1 VEFVQ
6 GKQIRSVS
14 PSAFKNKRRAG
25 SFEAL
30 AAKATAIRWDHYIKA
45 ALIDLCRAIADRLA
59 DLRRIAVRYV
69 LGGPFIIDAGGG
81 VELVSRRPRSI
92 WITAQKKYYKWAI
105 EFLLAAWVW
114 PLEGCLVSKTRSAVQ
129 RLIKTA
135 QISLQR
141 DPLIAAGFNR
151 RECFL

>member
-1 VEFVQ
+1 MEQHKKDNLSFLGDGRPVIRPVEFVQ

-59 DLRRIAVRYV
+59 PLHCPR
-69 LGGPFIIDAGGG
+69 GGG
-81 VELVSRRPRSI
+81 SNSFRAAHAVYGLLLRKN
-92 WITAQKKYYKWAI
+92 ITNGQLNSFW
-105 EFLLAAWVW
+105 LL
-114 PLEGCLVSKTRSAVQ
+114 GYGR
-129 RLIKTA
+129 
-135 QISLQR
+135 
-141 DPLIAAGFNR
+141 
-151 RECFL
+151 

>member
-81 VELVSRRPRSI
+81 SNSFRAAHAVYGLLLRKN
-92 WITAQKKYYKWAI
+92 ITNGQLNSFW
-105 EFLLAAWVW
+105 LL
-114 PLEGCLVSKTRSAVQ
+114 GYGR
-129 RLIKTA
+129 
-135 QISLQR
+135 
-141 DPLIAAGFNR
+141 
-151 RECFL
+151 